1 MISNGS
7 LVLLNSYK
15 KTLREKLEQIYFWC
29 GVENLSTLLWIPTT
43 NKKHKPCTVYICIR
57 LSEDTKLLA
66 IVSTISR
73 KLLNLYQ
80 KNPYIDKRNMTTKIC
95 RAVHKRQ
102 DSHFNTTEVD
112 PEKSSSIYRAVNVQS
127 TYKATS
133 GLCYSYFKL
142 ISMSI
147 LLPVLQKADSI
158 FLL

>member
-1 MISNGS
+1 
-7 LVLLNSYK
+7 
-15 KTLREKLEQIYFWC
+15 
-29 GVENLSTLLWIPTT
+29 
-43 NKKHKPCTVYICIR
+43 
-57 LSEDTKLLA
+57 
-66 IVSTISR
+66 
-73 KLLNLYQ
+73 
-80 KNPYIDKRNMTTKIC
+80 MTTKIC

-112 PEKSSSIYRAVNVQS
+112 PEKSTSIYRAVNVQS

-142 ISMSI
+142 ISMSKSN